1 MMNGKIDQLVGSMV
15 RPIAGSLLVA
25 GALFCFGLMSGHA
38 QTVDPISADDSAIEV
53 EGSDHRFKIFGSER
67 LASIESRTLFEKTNT
82 NVNHGQAQALSRRVY
97 EHFHDDFDFIIFAS
111 NQSAVP
117 AGSYYGRFY
126 EAQNKI
132 EGVGKRQFDN
142 TSNFGSQGRLQGVIH
157 LTSTWGLT
165 GGPSLHE
172 ITHKWGNDMA
182 SVPTDVGSHWGYS
195 NIGGQ
200 LGGWQPGS
208 LVELG
213 DNKYK
218 ARNPNTGEFGSW
230 GSFANG
236 GNGLPYSEFELYTM
250 GLIEASEVGHDIKI
264 AKDFIWVEP
273 GKGIFSAS
281 SINTVTM
288 DEVIEIDG
296 LRSPGPSESQKQFRI
311 LYVILTDKPLT
322 LSQWQ
327 SYDEDVSN
335 FQIQE
340 DNGSSLYN
348 FWEATRGLAS
358 LKMDELAKSV
368 KVKNA
373 YTIRIDPNTNIA
385 LDSTIGAVGLNGSVW
400 DWYSNDTPSDP
411 RNSLSV
417 FLAEVRN
424 SETHLML
431 HDGGEPGVLTQT
443 SGGTTSDYNYNGI
456 PGDDNDASARGV
468 ILKYKATAERT
479 LLIETAGGENN
490 NSVVVIFTET
500 HLDNGEEPFKVV
512 THDSTDQTAFKV
524 RFPYSVNNPSDN
536 IYYIGL
542 TSYNSNDL
550 NLVAPI
556 KITADP
562 LHPVIELSADSTEVQ
577 WAHTTGVDDSGMQYD
592 LAHPIGFKAPEGMT
606 VVLVNKGNR
615 IVHDTGLNEVSDVHQ
630 YLVDVGD
637 QDGRGFASMFYMTS
651 YGHAWDYWKSTY
663 VAKAGE
669 DGDGDGVADNL
680 DVFPNDVIELSAD
693 GTEIQ
698 WAHTT
703 GINNSGMRYDM
714 AHPIGF
720 KAPAGMTV
728 VLVNKGEKIVHDTGL
743 NEVSDVHQYLV
754 DVGDQDGKGLAAMY
768 YMSITTLSVSGSD
781 GGGELPHV
789 WDYWENTYVAKA
801 SVDGD
806 GDGVIDDVD
815 VFPNDASEWSDK
827 DGDGVGDNSDAFPM
841 DELETVDA
849 DGDGFGANIDQD
861 DFNKDVEAP
870 SFAEL
875 SADGTEVRWAHTTGI
890 KNSRMRYDM
899 AHPIG
904 FKAPAG
910 MTVVLVNK
918 VKGEVH
924 DTGLN
929 EVSDLHQYLLDV
941 GDQDRKGLAGMWYM
955 TSNGDVWDNNKANYV
970 AKAVRLEGLRLSLS
984 GLNLNYDGN
993 EKNVTVTTEPSGLNV
1008 VVTYTDSEGSAVTN
1022 PINAGTY
1029 TVTATISDAN
1039 YDGPIS
1045 KGSTSG
1051 VLKIFKRALAI
1062 NKAQAGITVSDTSH
1076 TYDGSAKKVTVT
1088 TDPAGLNVVVSYINS
1103 EGTAVS
1109 SATEVGKY
1117 AVVAKVSD
1125 VNYKGSASR
1134 TLTIAKGSE
1143 SGGGNEGKPVS
1154 TEVTLTY
1161 KVEDNSVTIKD
1172 CETSASGVLV
1182 IPSSYQGKPVTSIG
1196 DLAFEGCSSLASVI
1210 IPDSVTSIGGWA
1222 FEGCS
1227 SLASVII
1234 PDSVTSI
1241 GESGLL

>member
-1 MMNGKIDQLVGSMV
+1 MNGKIDQLVGRMV

-38 QTVDPISADDSAIEV
+38 QTVDPISADNPRLVI

-132 EGVGKRQFDN
+132 EGVGKRQFEN

-236 GNGLPYSEFELYTM
+236 GNGLPYSQFELYTM

-264 AKDFIWVEP
+264 AKDFKWVEP

-373 YTIRIDPNTNIA
+373 YTISIDPNTNIA

-431 HDGGEPGVLTQT
+431 HDNGEPGVLTQT

-456 PGDDNDASARGV
+456 PGADSDASARGV
-468 ILKYKATAERT
+468 ILKYIATAERA

-490 NSVVVIFTET
+490 DLVVVIFNNA

-524 RFPYSVNNPSDN
+524 RFPYSANNPSDN

-550 NLVAPI
+550 DPDVSI
-556 KITADP
+556 KITAEH
-562 LHPVIELSADSTEVQ
+562 LHPVIELSADGAEVQ
-577 WAHTTGVDDSGMQYD
+577 WAHTVSVQGLGAKSVVKYD
-592 LAHPIGFKAPEGMT
+592 LPHPIGFKAPAGMS
-606 VVLVNKGNR
+606 VVLVNKGPAGR
-615 IVHDTGLNEVSDVHQ
+615 QGIAYDTGLNEVSDVHQ
-630 YLVDVGD
+630 HLVDVGD
-637 QDGRGFASMFYMTS
+637 QDQIGRGLASMWYMQSDGS
-651 YGHAWDYWKSTY
+651 YFTLGKMSY
-663 VAKAGE
+663 VAKAGA
-669 DGDGDGVADNL
+669 DGDGDGVA
-680 DVFPNDVIELSAD
+680 
-693 GTEIQ
+693 
-698 WAHTT
+698 
-703 GINNSGMRYDM
+703 
-714 AHPIGF
+714 
-720 KAPAGMTV
+720 
-728 VLVNKGEKIVHDTGL
+728 
-743 NEVSDVHQYLV
+743 
-754 DVGDQDGKGLAAMY
+754 
-768 YMSITTLSVSGSD
+768 
-781 GGGELPHV
+781 
-789 WDYWENTYVAKA
+789 
-801 SVDGD
+801 
-806 GDGVIDDVD
+806 DDVD
-815 VFPNDASEWSDK
+815 VFPNDASEWGDK

-849 DGDGFGANIDQD
+849 DGDGFGANIVQD
-861 DFNKDVEAP
+861 DFNKDVKAP

-875 SADGTEVRWAHTTGI
+875 SADGTEVRW
-890 KNSRMRYDM
+890 
-899 AHPIG
+899 
-904 FKAPAG
+904 
-910 MTVVLVNK
+910 
-918 VKGEVH
+918 
-924 DTGLN
+924 
-929 EVSDLHQYLLDV
+929 
-941 GDQDRKGLAGMWYM
+941 
-955 TSNGDVWDNNKANYV
+955 
-970 AKAVRLEGLRLSLS
+970 
-984 GLNLNYDGN
+984 
-993 EKNVTVTTEPSGLNV
+993 
-1008 VVTYTDSEGSAVTN
+1008 
-1022 PINAGTY
+1022 
-1029 TVTATISDAN
+1029 
-1039 YDGPIS
+1039 
-1045 KGSTSG
+1045 
-1051 VLKIFKRALAI
+1051 
-1062 NKAQAGITVSDTSH
+1062 SH
-1076 TYDGSAKKVTVT
+1076 
-1088 TDPAGLNVVVSYINS
+1088 
-1103 EGTAVS
+1103 
-1109 SATEVGKY
+1109 
-1117 AVVAKVSD
+1117 
-1125 VNYKGSASR
+1125 
-1134 TLTIAKGSE
+1134 
-1143 SGGGNEGKPVS
+1143 GG
-1154 TEVTLTY
+1154 
-1161 KVEDNSVTIKD
+1161 
-1172 CETSASGVLV
+1172 
-1182 IPSSYQGKPVTSIG
+1182 
-1196 DLAFEGCSSLASVI
+1196 
-1210 IPDSVTSIGGWA
+1210 
-1222 FEGCS
+1222 
-1227 SLASVII
+1227 
-1234 PDSVTSI
+1234 
-1241 GESGLL
+1241 